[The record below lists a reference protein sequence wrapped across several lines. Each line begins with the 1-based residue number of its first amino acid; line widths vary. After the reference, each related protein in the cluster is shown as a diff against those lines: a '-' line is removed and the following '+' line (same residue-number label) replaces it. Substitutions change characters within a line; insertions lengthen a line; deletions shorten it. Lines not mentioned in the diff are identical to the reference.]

1 MGAVADGFADNVV
14 VVIVVADALVV
25 DTSTRMRVVDVVD
38 DVVAVTED
46 WDACDAVADVVVI
59 IFAVVV
65 VVVFANVVAI
75 AIVIAVAGVAVVV
88 AVFISSL
95 WCLVARTTTNLA
107 KQ

>member
-65 VVVFANVVAI
+65 VFANVVAI
-75 AIVIAVAGVAVVV
+75 VFVIAVAGVAVVV

>member
-65 VVVFANVVAI
+65 VFANVFAI

>member
-1 MGAVADGFADNVV
+1 
-14 VVIVVADALVV
+14 
-25 DTSTRMRVVDVVD
+25 MRIVDVVD

-65 VVVFANVVAI
+65 VVFANVVAI
-75 AIVIAVAGVAVVV
+75 AIVIAVAGVVAVVV

>member
-65 VVVFANVVAI
+65 VFANVVAI

>member
-65 VVVFANVVAI
+65 VVFANVVAI